1 MLRSQF
7 GALRQNLD
15 RSRREEAKLL
25 IFEELY
31 PKLAEFEIILSFSS
45 LADEIDLWPLNQ
57 KLSEEKRLA
66 LPRLEDHLIQPYKV
80 FDTKDHLKQSA
91 YKIYEPS
98 PHLCVKLPLDA
109 INCILVPGL
118 CFDSQHHR
126 LGFGKGHYDRFL
138 SQFTATPLFGV
149 GFKEQYIEAL
159 PTEPHDIA
167 LTKLFLF

>member
-66 LPRLEDHLIQPYKV
+66 LPRLEDHLIQP
-80 FDTKDHLKQSA
+80 
-91 YKIYEPS
+91 
-98 PHLCVKLPLDA
+98 
-109 INCILVPGL
+109 
-118 CFDSQHHR
+118 
-126 LGFGKGHYDRFL
+126 
-138 SQFTATPLFGV
+138 
-149 GFKEQYIEAL
+149 
-159 PTEPHDIA
+159 
-167 LTKLFLF
+167 